1 MDNDTIQKLFE
12 QILQAARSR
21 GMTPAQCRAKAQ
33 QNFGFLWARLWE
45 NAASLLEHETVERPA
60 FEALM
65 A

>member
-1 MDNDTIQKLFE
+1 MDSDTIQKLFD

-33 QNFGFLWARLWE
+33 ENFGFLWALLWE
-45 NAASLLEHETVERPA
+45 KAAQALEA
-60 FEALM
+60 A

>member
-12 QILQAARSR
+12 QILQAARLR
-21 GMTPAQCRAKAQ
+21 AMTPAQCRAKAR

-45 NAASLLEHETVERPA
+45 NAAQVLEA
-60 FEALM
+60 A